1 MLFNYRYVE
10 HGIQTFQTYLD
21 PLVLEVWCK
30 PTSDFSIDLLHPDLK
45 QIVEDISNDA
55 SIKKDHLFGP
65 IKEIYEIF
73 RTQLTSAE
81 RAQIATWYEA
91 NNDIEALCSNHP
103 VKQPGT
109 YSQVATINSE
119 LSAALKKFCTS
130 LFDEVIHLS
139 VVKRKIGDLDDY
151 YNKFVS
157 LNDEGKCPYCGYL
170 DIKGNDYSKRE
181 AFDHY
186 LPKSAYPFN
195 SINFKNLA
203 PMCHECNST
212 YKLVQDPTRHIDPLK
227 KAFTSK
233 RRKAFYS
240 YATAMPPIEIIVAL
254 KSTDIGT
261 LNPGDIDLHIAA
273 LGKAEEIE
281 TWMDIFGI
289 EERYKAKLCAKN
301 DGKAWIASA
310 LTENENIKVTQAE
323 LFEMFLSNTAAA
335 DNKLRLDDAN
345 FLKRPFLLACRDAG
359 LIGK

>member
-1 MLFNYRYVE
+1 MLFNYRYVI

-21 PLVLEVWCK
+21 HLVLEVWCK
-30 PTSDFSIDLLHPDLK
+30 PTRDFSIDLLQADLK
-45 QIVEDISNDA
+45 EIVEDIFNDE
-55 SIKKDHLFGP
+55 SIKKDHLLGP

-103 VKQPGT
+103 AIQPGT

-119 LSAALKKFCTS
+119 LSAALKEFCTG
-130 LFDEVIHLS
+130 LFEDVIHLS
-139 VVKRKIGDLDDY
+139 AVKRKIGDLDDY

-170 DIKGNDYSKRE
+170 DIKGKHHSKRE

-212 YKLVQDPTRHIDPLK
+212 YKLAQDPTRHIDPLK
-227 KAFTSK
+227 KAFTSN
-233 RRKAFYS
+233 RRKAFYT
-240 YATAMPPIEIIVAL
+240 YAAAMPPIEITFL
-254 KSTDIGT
+254 LNSTDIGT
-261 LNPGDIDLHIAA
+261 LSPSDIDLRISAS
-273 LGKAEEIE
+273 GRVEEIE

-310 LTENENIKVTQAE
+310 LTENENINVTQAE
-323 LFEMFLSNTAAA
+323 LFEMFLSNTAAK

-359 LIGK
+359 LIDK